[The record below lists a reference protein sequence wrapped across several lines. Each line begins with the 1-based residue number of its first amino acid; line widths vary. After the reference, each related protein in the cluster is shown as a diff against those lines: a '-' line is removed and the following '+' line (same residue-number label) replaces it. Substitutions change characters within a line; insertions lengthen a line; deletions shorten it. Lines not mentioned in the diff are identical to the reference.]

1 MSETREITVGLS
13 ISLSGR
19 YSLQGRQAFDGIR
32 LWNSYVN
39 ELGGLHVGDRERQ
52 PVQLIYYDDQ
62 SRISHTGRNIVGL
75 LEEDR
80 VDVLFGPYSSGL
92 TLAAA
97 DVARKHGKVLWNHGG
112 SADEIFHRGF
122 GCLVSTPT
130 PASDYL
136 RALPTWLVQ
145 NSPHLRRICIVYSG
159 KGTFASHVVR
169 GLHEAVE
176 SLGHHQIQSV
186 RLNSASVDQA
196 IDQIHSLKP
205 EVFVLAAR
213 FQD

>member
-62 SRISHTGRNIVGL
+62 SRISHTRENIVGL
-75 LEEDR
+75 LEDDR
-80 VDVLFGPYSSGL
+80 VDVLLGPYSSGL

-97 DVARKHGKVLWNHGG
+97 DVAREHGKVLWNHGG
-112 SADEIFHRGF
+112 SSDETFHRGF
-122 GCLVSTPT
+122 GCLVSTAS

-145 NSPHLRRICIVYSG
+145 NSPYLRRICIVYSG
-159 KGTFASHVVR
+159 KGTFASHVAR
-169 GLHEAVE
+169 GL
-176 SLGHHQIQSV
+176 
-186 RLNSASVDQA
+186 QA
-196 IDQIHSLKP
+196 LLVSERGSD
-205 EVFVLAAR
+205 R
-213 FQD
+213 